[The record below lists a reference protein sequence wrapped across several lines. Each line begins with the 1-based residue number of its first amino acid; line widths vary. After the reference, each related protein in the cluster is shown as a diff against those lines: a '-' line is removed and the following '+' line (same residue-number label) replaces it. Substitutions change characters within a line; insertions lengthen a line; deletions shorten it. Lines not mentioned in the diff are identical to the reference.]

1 MMKGGHPRLMR
12 VSSKKLE
19 LAEEENIKTLE
30 FMGKDTAGDFLSAAL
45 TMLETYP
52 EPAVLQYVVEAL
64 METDPDDVELPD
76 EAIGIACLHL
86 KTVLDSL
93 LRCRPK

>member
-1 MMKGGHPRLMR
+1 
-12 VSSKKLE
+12 
-19 LAEEENIKTLE
+19 
-30 FMGKDTAGDFLSAAL
+30 
-45 TMLETYP
+45 MLETYP